1 MSLRQSPVTAAEIE
15 DLQFGLTFTTNSAQ
29 AAAQVSAINAG
40 TTTVANYAAF
50 LYCSIATAQVAMAAT
65 CLMWGQTQ
73 DTALLENIAT
83 LAAPLFINLAIQFG
97 TDQVTTVAEG
107 VGVAL
112 ADDAQFAPF
121 LAFNEIQF
129 AQTVTAAT
137 GVSVTAINGW
147 LAGWIDFYTTFGTPA
162 PGVTVQEAAYGATFG
177 DAIGVALQNPTGA
190 NLERPSAPR
199 GPLKG
204 SSQTC

>member
-1 MSLRQSPVTAAEIE
+1 
-15 DLQFGLTFTTNSAQ
+15 
-29 AAAQVSAINAG
+29 
-40 TTTVANYAAF
+40 
-50 LYCSIATAQVAMAAT
+50 MAAT

-162 PGVTVQEAAYGATFG
+162 PDVTVQEAAYGATFG

-190 NLERPSAPR
+190 NLETTVSPEGAIEGVIANLLILVAEDPTFVPIPPNRAIPAGIADLYVVGVPCETLLQHF
-199 GPLKG
+199 PLWG
-204 SSQTC
+204 EPF